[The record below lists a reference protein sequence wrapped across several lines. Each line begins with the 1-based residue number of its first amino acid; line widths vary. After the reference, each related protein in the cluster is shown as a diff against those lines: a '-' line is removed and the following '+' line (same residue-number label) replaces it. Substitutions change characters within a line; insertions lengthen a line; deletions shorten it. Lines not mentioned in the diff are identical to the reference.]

1 MIRIAIKNPSP
12 LGPNLEKWG
21 DYHFGLALAAALEAR
36 GAQVVQH
43 FWPEWDRDDG
53 EDIVI
58 VLRGKRNYR
67 PSPDKLSLMWI
78 ISHPATVLLDE
89 MRQYNRVLVASETHY
104 DMVRNDSSINVDI
117 ARQCTDTS
125 IFRRQSDVA
134 ARRGVSFVANS
145 RGVRRDILA
154 WSQEA
159 GTRISI
165 IGRHWKSLG
174 LQDLVVR
181 DYVSNADLPTFY
193 GTTRLTLNDHWG
205 DMSHYGYINNRIF
218 DCLAC
223 GTPILT
229 DHFPELKAVCGDSL
243 LYAHDAASFWEAYS
257 RFLIRYPEVIEK
269 TDQLWNGIC
278 RNYSFDAR
286 AEQILDWIGHGASE
300 HKQTR
305 TALPLTE
312 RLDPV
317 FAEAIPSFVSEL
329 RARGVAREVQCL
341 HIFPTTD
348 HTAQLFRS
356 PGLSYLSAGL
366 GRGPWHLALDPE
378 MSCLADRHY
387 DLIIFDDLKA
397 LENQPASVHA
407 KILDSASRKLTRN
420 GMVVLPSEASA
431 LPALTGRQS
440 VPLNGH
446 HILMAG
452 LNN

>member
-1 MIRIAIKNPSP
+1 MIRIVIKNPSP

-43 FWPEWDRDDG
+43 FWPEWDRDDS
-53 EDIVI
+53 EDVVI

-67 PSPDKLSLMWI
+67 PSANKLTLMWI
-78 ISHPATVLLDE
+78 ISHPATVLPDE

-104 DMVRNDSSINVDI
+104 DMVRNDPSIDVDI
-117 ARQCTDTS
+117 ARQCTDITT
-125 IFRRQSDVA
+125 FCRQGDVA

-159 GTRISI
+159 GTRVSI

-174 LQDLVVR
+174 LQGLVVR

-193 GTTRLTLNDHWG
+193 GSTRLTLNDHWG

-223 GTPILT
+223 GTPVLT
-229 DHFPELKAVCGDSL
+229 DYFPELKAVCGDGL

-257 RFLIRYPEVIEK
+257 RFLMRYPEVIDK
-269 TDQLWNGIC
+269 VDQLWNRIS

-286 AEQILDWIGHGASE
+286 AEQILDWIGHCASKPE
-300 HKQTR
+300 RARKGR
-305 TALPLTE
+305 PSTE
-312 RLDPV
+312 GPHSV
-317 FAEAIPSFVSEL
+317 FAETIRSFVSEL
-329 RARGVAREVQCL
+329 RARGVTREVQCL
-341 HIFPTTD
+341 HIFPKTE
-348 HTAQLFRS
+348 HMAQLFRS
-356 PGLSYLSAGL
+356 PELSYLSAGL
-366 GRGPWHLALDPE
+366 GRGPWHLGLDPE
-378 MSCLADRHY
+378 MSCLADHHY

-397 LENQPASVHA
+397 LKVHSALVHA
-407 KILDSASRKLTRN
+407 KILDSASRKRAKN

-431 LPALTGRQS
+431 FPALTGRQS
-440 VPLNGH
+440 VPLNGYYV
-446 HILMAG
+446 L
-452 LNN
+452 